1 MTGGVAIA
9 AATIVAAI
17 SLPAFFILPIPS
29 GM

>member
-9 AATIVAAI
+9 AVTIVAAI
-17 SLPAFFILPIPS
+17 SLPALFILPIPS